1 MTVLR
6 KSVVGH
12 RSWDLGHDWD
22 LGYWLGSSSCDH
34 DRFWTWMVTQTIGI
48 WAVDLDLVVGIM
60 IGSVDIVNS
69 TFNQAI

>member
-12 RSWDLGHDWD
+12 RAWDFGHDWD

-34 DRFWTWMVTQTIGI
+34 DRFWTEIVTVTPAIGI
-48 WAVDLDLVVGIM
+48 GNWLDIGMVGLRLL
-60 IGSVDIVNS
+60 
-69 TFNQAI
+69 T